1 MTREET
7 IKLLKL
13 VSANYPNTKI
23 NDAAATATVWEMNL
37 GEYPA
42 ESVYK
47 AARLHMQTCKF
58 FPTPADILKH
68 MQRAELIFDVQNV
81 PAIESKTNTN
91 DDEFLEKF
99 IQAQIEWET
108 DMFSNFLDY
117 EK

>member
-13 VSANYPNTKI
+13 VTANYPHVKI

-47 AARLHMQTCKF
+47 AARFHMATSKY
-58 FPTPADILKH
+58 FPTPADILKN
-68 MQRAELIFDVQNV
+68 MSRAELVYNVQNV
-81 PAIESKTNTN
+81 PAIESKSTTL
-91 DDEFLEKF
+91 DDALIDAF
-99 IQAQIEWET
+99 IEAQIEWET
-108 DMFSNFLDY
+108 EMFPNV
-117 EK
+117 